1 MAKKRQKRVLFLGII
16 SLVFL
21 YPVIYMLICSV
32 WEGKNAGVSM
42 MGYYRVLLE
51 SPGYLVKFWRS
62 LGMCLLIAGGQTIL
76 ACMAGTAFAK
86 YRFIGKKFWLAMM
99 ALFMILPVQY
109 TNSGFKQ
116 RRCGGSDGKAGIFEQ
131 LEIAYYPGDFFPVW
145 NSVAD
150 LYFSVYSG

>member
-51 SPGYLVKFWRS
+51 SPGYLVNCWRTDHPCMYGRDGLCQIS
-62 LGMCLLIAGGQTIL
+62 VYREEVL
-76 ACMAGTAFAK
+76 ACYDGFVYDSSGAGHTASK
-86 YRFIGKKFWLAMM
+86 LY
-99 ALFMILPVQY
+99 
-109 TNSGFKQ
+109 
-116 RRCGGSDGKAGIFEQ
+116 SDGKAGIFEQ